1 MQLPR
6 GNGSLIPV
14 DGLIHRIAGRTTCSS
29 FPKSLPK
36 EQYERTYRYQGPAV
50 SGLEKAIRNA
60 LAQSERN
67 NADIRAR
74 IYHSA
79 RQALEAG
86 LRKQDV
92 TDPDVV
98 EAQRQRLE
106 SKIREIEFEERQRL
120 AIERARTGAT
130 QPAAPSIPPS
140 GNQPVNQAQNTVLAV
155 DSPPSPGRQQMANG
169 DHSENRVPS
178 STVRTDTVEPPVDE
192 LSAFVGA
199 RRDNR
204 ETKQSSDDGSLGDLG
219 VSRRGGSDQP
229 AELRPRRDIEAERP
243 RRGGWWKRKGKAA
256 STPARPVEQP
266 QTSRAAQL
274 DVAAGKEGRPRKR
287 RRWISGL
294 IMPLLVLGGAG
305 WGIWWAGNNGLI
317 VIPDLSNAPVAGN
330 SGNSQAPA
338 GFEPGRGFSE
348 DWAKVF
354 VPKGTEGV
362 TPASN
367 ASIEAVTASG
377 GQAVRV
383 TSQSPGPDGEVAID
397 VPPEILREM
406 AGKSSTVA
414 ITLQTA
420 ADRSVEVAVRCDFGS
435 LGGCSRHRFR
445 ATQEK
450 TDALFRVS
458 FDRSL
463 APNKPGRIYLNS
475 DVLGGK
481 LPIYVF
487 SMRILPGQ

>member
-1 MQLPR
+1 M
-6 GNGSLIPV
+6 
-14 DGLIHRIAGRTTCSS
+14 
-29 FPKSLPK
+29 
-36 EQYERTYRYQGPAV
+36 

-79 RQALEAG
+79 RQALDAG

-92 TDPDVV
+92 TDPELV

-106 SKIREIEFEERQRL
+106 AKIREIEFEERQRL
-120 AIERARTGAT
+120 AIERSHTAAS
-130 QPAAPSIPPS
+130 QPADAVAGQPSTVQPS
-140 GNQPVNQAQNTVLAV
+140 HPVQTTGEAV
-155 DSPPSPGRQQMANG
+155 SRPSPGMGQPTGNG
-169 DHSENRVPS
+169 DRPQ
-178 STVRTDTVEPPVDE
+178 TRAPQPEPAAQQPALDE
-192 LSAFVGA
+192 LAAFVGA
-199 RRDNR
+199 GRRD
-204 ETKQSSDDGSLGDLG
+204 QAPAPGSDAGNLGDLG
-219 VSRRGGSDQP
+219 VSRSGRAQP

-243 RRGGWWKRKGKAA
+243 RPRRWWQRKNKAA
-256 STPARPVEQP
+256 LARPAAQP
-266 QTSRAAQL
+266 KTPVAAQL
-274 DVAAGKEGRPRKR
+274 DIAAGKEGRPRKR

-294 IMPLLVLGGAG
+294 VLPLVVLGGAG
-305 WGIWWAGNNGLI
+305 WGVWWAGNNGLI
-317 VIPDLSNAPVAGN
+317 ALPDMSSAPIATGR
-330 SGNSQAPA
+330 GNSQAPA

-348 DWAKVF
+348 EWAEIF
-354 VPKGTEGV
+354 IPKGTDGIV
-362 TPASN
+362 PAAN
-367 ASIEAVTASG
+367 AKVEAVHASG
-377 GQAVRV
+377 GEAVRV
-383 TSQSPGPDGEVAID
+383 TSQTPGADGEVAIE

-406 AGKSSTVA
+406 AGKTSTVA
-414 ITLQTA
+414 VTLQTA

-435 LGGCSRHRFR
+435 LGGCSRHRFK

-450 TDALFRVS
+450 TDALFRVN

-463 APNKPGRIYLNS
+463 APNRAGRIYLNS

>member
-1 MQLPR
+1 M
-6 GNGSLIPV
+6 
-14 DGLIHRIAGRTTCSS
+14 
-29 FPKSLPK
+29 
-36 EQYERTYRYQGPAV
+36 

-74 IYHSA
+74 IYQSA

-92 TDPDVV
+92 SDPDVV
-98 EAQRQRLE
+98 DAQRQRLE
-106 SKIREIEFEERQRL
+106 AKIREIEFEERQRL
-120 AIERARTGAT
+120 AIERTRAPASQPTP
-130 QPAAPSIPPS
+130 QPARPPA
-140 GNQPVNQAQNTVLAV
+140 NQPANPAQNAAAPVARRAA
-155 DSPPSPGRQQMANG
+155 DEDQQPANG
-169 DHSENRVPS
+169 DLADMRS
-178 STVRTDTVEPPVDE
+178 PPLASHATASQPPIDE
-192 LSAFVGA
+192 LSAFVGGN
-199 RRDNR
+199 RRDDGAAA
-204 ETKQSSDDGSLGDLG
+204 SADAGSLGDLG

-229 AELRPRRDIEAERP
+229 AELRPRREIGAERP
-243 RRGGWWKRKGKAA
+243 IKRRWWQRKKKA
-256 STPARPVEQP
+256 TPIRPSAQPVAPQAAR
-266 QTSRAAQL
+266 L

-294 IMPLLVLGGAG
+294 VLPLVVLGGAG
-305 WGIWWAGNNGLI
+305 WGLWWAGNNGLI
-317 VIPDLSNAPVAGN
+317 VMPDLSSTPITGGN
-330 SGNSQAPA
+330 GNSQAPA

-348 DWAKVF
+348 EWAEVF
-354 VPKGTEGV
+354 IPKGTDGIV
-362 TPASN
+362 PASN
-367 ASIEAVTASG
+367 ASVEAINAAG

-414 ITLQTA
+414 VTLQTA

-435 LGGCSRHRFR
+435 LGGCSRHRFM

-450 TDALFRVS
+450 TDALFRVN